1 MTNAWV
7 PSAGQNESARFR
19 LFCFPHAGGGASAF
33 GAWPRWMPPS
43 VEVVG
48 VHLPG
53 REDRLRTPA
62 FSLLDPMLAALEDAL
77 HPYLGL
83 PFAFYGHSLGGWLAF
98 YLARRFR
105 RAGLA
110 RPMHIFVAAC
120 RAPQLESKHPPIHA
134 LSPDLF
140 LLELRRRYN
149 NIPTSIWNDPE
160 MLGLMLPALR
170 ADFALLET
178 IQYQHE
184 APLDCPISAY
194 GGQGD
199 AVISQ
204 LEISAWGEQTSASF
218 SVEMMPGDHFFVK
231 SNPQAFLDRLYGGIR
246 PYVDQATLAEHAG
259 RL

>member
-149 NIPTSIWNDPE
+149 NIPTSIWRAPIFPRDGQQGNAVDVDSRRPPE
-160 MLGLMLPALR
+160 SLAR
-170 ADFALLET
+170 AKDLK
-178 IQYQHE
+178 
-184 APLDCPISAY
+184 
-194 GGQGD
+194 
-199 AVISQ
+199 
-204 LEISAWGEQTSASF
+204 W
-218 SVEMMPGDHFFVK
+218 
-231 SNPQAFLDRLYGGIR
+231 LYR
-246 PYVDQATLAEHAG
+246 AG
-259 RL
+259 RNTGKTFRVLQRRQ